1 MMVSATATKGSML
14 FWQEAAWDG
23 HSDSVAAT
31 VNCALRF
38 LPFAG

>member
-14 FWQEAAWDG
+14 FWREAAWDG
-23 HSDSVAAT
+23 HSDSATAT

-38 LPFAG
+38 TFFAD